1 MKLTPGWLYF
11 MRERDHVTG
20 DISAYVKIGLT
31 RDDRTSESR
40 KGDHQTGNPREIIVI
55 EELVSPAISE
65 LETQMHA
72 RHAIDRIT
80 GEWFALNETQLSD
93 AYLLAQKLAKNLEKH
108 LPSLQRVEQ
117 IAATLST
124 EEEIKPDSTLLDI
137 HEVYKTNAAELMAV
151 EDELKEIK
159 EMLRDF
165 AKNTGGINGVAGWRI
180 SAPRPKI
187 DEKRLQS
194 DHPEIHSSFTS
205 SETSMAA
212 RFTATKPRRA
222 KNTKEKPESDEA
234 ANPPLDRL
242 DFFLDRDQTVEQLH
256 ARHLIL
262 LARQGELTWEKDFI
276 EAQMKV
282 ACGNAKSIT
291 GICSWPR
298 LEAIK
303 SKFDKRGFT
312 NAHPDISDSY
322 TFTPAPTYSFI
333 VNEFH
338 PYPLTA
344 NALKIGGTK

>member
-1 MKLTPGWLYF
+1 
-11 MRERDHVTG
+11 MRERDHISG
-20 DISAYVKIGLT
+20 DTSAYVKIGLT

-55 EELVSPAISE
+55 EELISPAISE

-93 AYLLAQKLAKNLEKH
+93 AYSLAQKLAKNLEKH
-108 LPSLQRVEQ
+108 LPGLQRVEQ
-117 IAATLST
+117 IGSMLST

-159 EMLRDF
+159 ETLRDF

-180 SAPRPKI
+180 SAPRPKV
-187 DEKRLQS
+187 DEKRLQK
-194 DHPEIHSSFTS
+194 DLPEIHSKFTS

-222 KNTKEKPESDEA
+222 KSTKEKPELEESV
-234 ANPPLDRL
+234 NPPLDRL
-242 DFFLDRDQTVEQLH
+242 DYFIDREESIEKLH

-276 EAQMKV
+276 ETQMKV
-282 ACGNAKSIT
+282 ACGNAKSIE

-298 LEAIK
+298 LEAITT
-303 SKFDKRGFT
+303 KFDKRSFT

-338 PYPLTA
+338 PYPLKT
-344 NALKIGGTK
+344 GGTK

>member
-1 MKLTPGWLYF
+1 MNLTPGSLYF
-11 MRERDHVTG
+11 MRERDHISG

-80 GEWFALNETQLSD
+80 GEWFALNEIQLSD

-108 LPSLQRVEQ
+108 LPGLQRVEQ
-117 IAATLST
+117 IANMLST

-159 EMLRDF
+159 ETLRDF

-180 SAPRPKI
+180 SAPRPKV
-187 DEKRLQS
+187 DEKRLQK
-194 DHPEIHSSFTS
+194 DLPEIHSKFTS

-222 KNTKEKPESDEA
+222 KSTKEKPETEETT
-234 ANPPLDRL
+234 NPPLDRL
-242 DFFLDRDQTVEQLH
+242 DYFIDREESIEKLH

-262 LARQGELTWEKDFI
+262 LARQGETTWEKDFI
-276 EAQMKV
+276 ETQMKV
-282 ACGNAKSIT
+282 ACGNAKSIE

-303 SKFDKRGFT
+303 TKFDKRSFT

-338 PYPLTA
+338 PYPLSI
-344 NALKIGGTK
+344 NAIRTI

>member
-1 MKLTPGWLYF
+1 MNLTPGSLYF

-80 GEWFALNETQLSD
+80 GEWFALNETQLTD

-108 LPSLQRVEQ
+108 LPGLQRVEQ
-117 IAATLST
+117 MAATLST

-159 EMLRDF
+159 ETLRDF

-187 DEKRLQS
+187 DEKRLQN
-194 DHPEIHSSFTS
+194 DLPEIHSKFTS

-222 KNTKEKPESDEA
+222 KSTKEKPEIEEQ

-242 DFFLDRDQTVEQLH
+242 DFFLDREESIEKLH
-256 ARHLIL
+256 IRHLIL

-276 EAQMKV
+276 ETQMKV
-282 ACGNAKSIT
+282 ACGNAKSIE

-303 SKFDKRGFT
+303 TKFDKRGFT
-312 NAHPDISDSY
+312 SAHPDISDSH

>member
-1 MKLTPGWLYF
+1 MNLTPGSLYF

-108 LPSLQRVEQ
+108 LPGLQKVEQ
-117 IAATLST
+117 IASVLST

-137 HEVYKTNAAELMAV
+137 HEVYKTNATELMAV
-151 EDELKEIK
+151 EDELREIK
-159 EMLRDF
+159 ETLRDF

-180 SAPRPKI
+180 SAPRPKV
-187 DEKRLQS
+187 DEKRLQK
-194 DHPEIHSSFTS
+194 DLPEIHSSFTS
-205 SETSMAA
+205 SETSTAS
-212 RFTATKPRRA
+212 RFTVTKPRR
-222 KNTKEKPESDEA
+222 TKTTAEKVEKEDV
-234 ANPPLDRL
+234 ANPPLDKL
-242 DFFLDRDQTVEQLH
+242 NFLVDRDKTIENLH

-262 LARQGELTWEKDFI
+262 LARQGELSWEKDFI
-276 EAQMKV
+276 ETQLKV
-282 ACGNAKSIT
+282 SCGNAKSIE

-298 LEAIK
+298 LESIK
-303 SKFDKRGFT
+303 SKFDKRSFT
-312 NAHPDISDSY
+312 NTHPDLADSY
-322 TFTPAPTYSFI
+322 IFTPSPTYSFI

-338 PYPLTA
+338 PYPLS
-344 NALKIGGTK
+344 TKKTKD

>member
-1 MKLTPGWLYF
+1 MNLTPGSLYF
-11 MRERDHVTG
+11 MRERDHISG

-80 GEWFALNETQLSD
+80 GEWFALNEIQLSD

-108 LPSLQRVEQ
+108 LPGLQRVEQ
-117 IAATLST
+117 IANMLST

-159 EMLRDF
+159 ATLRDF

-180 SAPRPKI
+180 SAPRPKV
-187 DEKRLQS
+187 DEKRLQK
-194 DHPEIHSSFTS
+194 DLPEIHSKFTS

-222 KNTKEKPESDEA
+222 KSTKEKPETEETT
-234 ANPPLDRL
+234 NPPLDRL
-242 DFFLDRDQTVEQLH
+242 DYFIDREESIEKLH

-276 EAQMKV
+276 ETQMKV
-282 ACGNAKSIT
+282 ACGNAKSIE

-303 SKFDKRGFT
+303 TKFDKRRFA

-338 PYPLTA
+338 PYPLSI
-344 NALKIGGTK
+344 NAIRTI

>member
-1 MKLTPGWLYF
+1 MNLTPGSLYF

-80 GEWFALNETQLSD
+80 GEWFVLNETQLSD

-108 LPSLQRVEQ
+108 LPGLQRVEQ

-151 EDELKEIK
+151 EDELKQIK
-159 EMLRDF
+159 ETLRDF
-165 AKNTGGINGVAGWRI
+165 AKNTGGINGVAGWRV
-180 SAPRPKI
+180 SAPRPKV
-187 DEKRLQS
+187 DEKRLQK
-194 DHPEIHSSFTS
+194 DLPEIHSRFTS

-222 KNTKEKPESDEA
+222 KSTKEKPEIEEP

-242 DFFLDRDQTVEQLH
+242 DYFIDRDAAIEKIHT
-256 ARHLIL
+256 RHLIL
-262 LARQGELTWEKDFI
+262 LARQSELTWEKDFI
-276 EAQMKV
+276 ETQLKV
-282 ACGNAKSIT
+282 SCGNAKRIE

-298 LEAIK
+298 LESIK
-303 SKFDKRGFT
+303 SKFDKRSFT
-312 NAHPDISDSY
+312 NAHPDIADSY

-338 PYPLTA
+338 PY
-344 NALKIGGTK
+344 ALSTKKTKD

>member
-1 MKLTPGWLYF
+1 MKLTPGSLYF

-93 AYLLAQKLAKNLEKH
+93 AYLLAQKLAKNLETH
-108 LPSLQRVEQ
+108 LPGLQRVEQ

-159 EMLRDF
+159 ETLREF

-180 SAPRPKI
+180 SAPRQKI
-187 DEKRLQS
+187 DEKRLQA
-194 DHPEIHSSFTS
+194 DHPKIYSSFTS
-205 SETSMAA
+205 SETSMAS

-222 KNTKEKPESDEA
+222 KTTKEKPETDEP

-242 DFFLDRDQTVEQLH
+242 DFLLDRDQTVEQLH

-262 LARQGELTWEKDFI
+262 LARQSELAWEKDFI
-276 EAQMKV
+276 ETQMKV
-282 ACGNAKSIT
+282 ACGNAKSIE

-312 NAHPDISDSY
+312 AAHPDISDSY
-322 TFTPAPTYSFI
+322 TVTPAPTYSFI

-338 PYPLTA
+338 PY
-344 NALKIGGTK
+344 ALSTQKIKD

>member
-1 MKLTPGWLYF
+1 MNLTPGSLYF
-11 MRERDHVTG
+11 MRERDHISG
-20 DISAYVKIGLT
+20 DTSAYVKIGLT

-55 EELVSPAISE
+55 EELISPAISE

-93 AYLLAQKLAKNLEKH
+93 AYSLAQKLAKNLEKH
-108 LPSLQRVEQ
+108 LPGLQRVEQ
-117 IAATLST
+117 IGSMLST

-159 EMLRDF
+159 ETLRDF

-180 SAPRPKI
+180 SAPRPKV
-187 DEKRLQS
+187 DEKRLQK
-194 DHPEIHSSFTS
+194 DLPEIHSKFTS

-222 KNTKEKPESDEA
+222 KSTKEKPELEESV
-234 ANPPLDRL
+234 NPPLDRL
-242 DFFLDRDQTVEQLH
+242 DYFIDREESIEKLH

-276 EAQMKV
+276 ETQMKV
-282 ACGNAKSIT
+282 ACGNAKSIE

-298 LEAIK
+298 LEAITT
-303 SKFDKRGFT
+303 KFDKRSFT

-338 PYPLTA
+338 PYPLKT
-344 NALKIGGTK
+344 GGTK

>member
-1 MKLTPGWLYF
+1 MNLTPGSLYF

-108 LPSLQRVEQ
+108 LPGLQRVEQ
-117 IAATLST
+117 IAAMLST

-159 EMLRDF
+159 ETLRDF

-187 DEKRLQS
+187 DEKRLQA
-194 DHPEIHSSFTS
+194 DHPKIHSSFTS
-205 SETSMAA
+205 SETSMAS

-222 KNTKEKPESDEA
+222 KTTKEKPETDEP

-242 DFFLDRDQTVEQLH
+242 DFFLDRDQTIEQLH

-338 PYPLTA
+338 PY
-344 NALKIGGTK
+344 ALSTQKIKD